1 MGWLEAIVLG
11 LVQGLT
17 EFLPISSSA
26 HLSVVGRF
34 FGGGD
39 PGAAFTAITQ
49 LGTEAAVLIYFRKDI
64 ATIVTKWCKAIVGK
78 LPHNDPDVRM
88 GWLVIIGSIPIGVL
102 GLLLQDFIEGP
113 LRNLWITASML
124 LFFALVIALADHLA
138 GKRPPEQVKELDT
151 LTWGDGL
158 KYGLWQALALVP
170 GVSRSGGTIAG
181 GLFMGYSRVAAA
193 RYSFLL
199 AIPAVLASGGMQL
212 LKIADD
218 PVGPAW
224 GPILVAT
231 LISFVVGYACLLYT
245 SDAADE

>member
-1 MGWLEAIVLG
+1 M
-11 LVQGLT
+11 QGLT

-102 GLLLQDFIEGP
+102 GLLLQDFI
-113 LRNLWITASML
+113 
-124 LFFALVIALADHLA
+124 
-138 GKRPPEQVKELDT
+138 
-151 LTWGDGL
+151 
-158 KYGLWQALALVP
+158 
-170 GVSRSGGTIAG
+170 
-181 GLFMGYSRVAAA
+181 
-193 RYSFLL
+193 
-199 AIPAVLASGGMQL
+199 
-212 LKIADD
+212 
-218 PVGPAW
+218 
-224 GPILVAT
+224 
-231 LISFVVGYACLLYT
+231 CLLYT
-245 SDAADE
+245 SPSPETSLHLVCRLLLEKKNTKSPFTRI